1 MSYRNPGSLKYVNF
15 RKPQTSDVEAKYA
28 DVNRDLAKQAAL
40 NEKANWNIQVKNNLA
55 QADAAATIGTAISKN
70 ASFVDQQSLNN
81 STSKA
86 LDLYYQSKTRLE
98 QSTGPYQKVDDEG
111 NIVYSYEKDNQIIR
125 DYGKFIKDFPQQ
137 LASLQYVQ
145 QNFSNVGSGEGQIL
159 PSNLDPYFNLMMKI
173 DDPNYEGVNVRYDIE
188 QDPNGAPQMG
198 ITLFGPDVQRLN
210 QQQGKGDKDS
220 YTIEPGMLAA
230 QLNNAN
236 GNPND
241 FTAYEK
247 NGVYVSTIKKAL
259 ETNGVVKNGEIDS
272 SFRINGG
279 RKSKLLTNGFTQFY
293 DESFLNNTKIEQ
305 FVGPKVN
312 AQVSVAANYGNRSLS
327 TLIRQYADRD
337 EEGNYYIDPL
347 EWNAE
352 LSKYTKNSEN
362 RIEFGDGV
370 STLGYDPANESF
382 EKTNG
387 FSENVIQNA
396 QTLVRTRVLE
406 GINANSDPIQTAIGA
421 PKAPDKPKDTTTGKP
436 TEKEVDKNI
445 IDKVVGDLEKFE
457 IQLDNKTVAER
468 ALSNL
473 GLKAKDIYDK
483 EGTPEAKIK
492 PSKRKEI
499 EDETRKIINKEYK
512 NQIQSIINELNN
524 VGGRGKFEYNL
535 ETGIVTKSAPPEID
549 EKTNE
554 FKAGKTLVE
563 IATPVNFW
571 DTKELDKFKQELYNL
586 VDLGV
591 VGEEAQTS
599 SDPLGLGIN

>member
-15 RKPQTSDVEAKYA
+15 RKPQTSGVEAKYA

-98 QSTGPYQKVDDEG
+98 QSTGTYQKVDDEG

-173 DDPNYEGVNVRYDIE
+173 DDPNYEGVNVRYDVE

-198 ITLFGPDVQRLN
+198 ITLFGPDVQKLN
-210 QQQGKGDKDS
+210 RQQGKGDKDS

-247 NGVYVSTIKKAL
+247 NGVYVSTVKKAL

-279 RKSKLLTNGFTQFY
+279 RKSKVLNNGFTQFY
-293 DESFLNNTKIEQ
+293 DESFLNNAKLEQ
-305 FVGPKVN
+305 FVDPKVK
-312 AQVSVAANYGNRSLS
+312 AQVGTAANYGNRSLS
-327 TLIRQYADRD
+327 TLVRQYADRD

-352 LSKYTKNSEN
+352 LSKYTKNPDN
-362 RIEFGDGV
+362 RIDFGDGI

-387 FSENVIQNA
+387 FPKNVIQNA

-406 GINANSDPIQTAIGA
+406 NINANSDPIQTAIGA
-421 PKAPDKPKDTTTGKP
+421 PKAPDKPDDPKPP
-436 TEKEVDKNI
+436 TEKDQQRNI

-457 IQLDNKTVAER
+457 IQLDNKTVGER

-473 GLKAKDIYDK
+473 GLETFEK
-483 EGTPEAKIK
+483 G
-492 PSKRKEI
+492 KRKEI
-499 EDETRKIINKEYK
+499 KDETRKIVNEEYK
-512 NQIQSIINELNN
+512 NQIQSIVNELNN
-524 VGGRGKFEYNL
+524 VGGKGKFKYNL
-535 ETGIVTKSAPPEID
+535 ETGIVTKSAPGQFD
-549 EKTNE
+549 EKTKE
-554 FKAGKTLVE
+554 FEAGKTLVE

-591 VGEEAQTS
+591 VGEETTGQGAARFNST
-599 SDPLGLGIN
+599 D

>member
-15 RKPQTSDVEAKYA
+15 KKPQTSDVEAKYA
-28 DVNRDLAKQAAL
+28 DVNRDLAEQAAL

-55 QADAAATIGTAISKN
+55 QAVEAASIGTTISKN

-81 STSKA
+81 STSQA

-111 NIVYSYEKDNQIIR
+111 NVVYSYEQDNQIIK

-137 LASLQYVQ
+137 LAALQYVQ
-145 QNFSNVGSGEGQIL
+145 QNFTNVGSGEGQIL

-173 DDPNYEGVNVRYDIE
+173 DDPNYTGVNVKYDIE
-188 QDPNGAPQMG
+188 QDANGAPQIG
-198 ITLFGPDVQRLN
+198 VTLFGPDVQKLN
-210 QQQGKGDKDS
+210 RQQGKGDKDS

-247 NGVYVSTIKKAL
+247 NGVYVSTVKKAL

-279 RKSKLLTNGFTQFY
+279 RKSKVLNNGFTQFY
-293 DESFLNNTKIEQ
+293 DESFLNNTKLEQ
-305 FVGPKVN
+305 FVDPKVK
-312 AQVSVAANYGNRSLS
+312 AQVATAANYGNRSLS
-327 TLIRQYADRD
+327 TLVRQYADRD

-352 LSKYTKNSEN
+352 LSKYTKNPEN

-387 FSENVIQNA
+387 FPKNVIQNA

-406 GINANSDPIQTAIGA
+406 NINANSDPIQTAIGA
-421 PKAPDKPKDTTTGKP
+421 PKAPDKPKDTTPKPP
-436 TEKEVDKNI
+436 TEKDQQRNI

-457 IQLDNKTVAER
+457 IQSAEKEKEL
-468 ALSNL
+468 A
-473 GLKAKDIYDK
+473 GDLKKLELEKVKNADK
-483 EGTPEAKIK
+483 
-492 PSKRKEI
+492 
-499 EDETRKIINKEYK
+499 
-512 NQIQSIINELNN
+512 IQSIVDQLNN
-524 VGGRGKFEYNL
+524 IGG
-535 ETGIVTKSAPPEID
+535 TGIYKYNKESQKIFKQAPAVED
-549 EKTNE
+549 KKTE
-554 FKAGKTLVE
+554 DFVPGKILME
-563 IATPVNFW
+563 IATPIDFSDPENVN
-571 DTKELDKFKQELYNL
+571 KFKQELYNL
-586 VDLGV
+586 VKLGV

-599 SDPLGLGIN
+599 ADPLGLGIN